1 MAEIQDGTGG
11 SHDTRVSF
19 LALLCLKMIHNL
31 QQRESPYRIWIIV
44 PNAILSYDH
53 EAGLEDG

>member
-44 PNAILSYDH
+44 PNAYDH
-53 EAGLEDG
+53 EVGLEDG